1 MLELNVKS
9 YCAEAAH
16 QRKHGKRTDKTGDA
30 NEADPTMADYEF
42 GRDRRLQAISEACF
56 SLAPT
61 QTDQIAD
68 SASVV
73 LPDGV
78 HNNTDTF
85 GEIYFGIDKPKH
97 AKQKDV
103 KLMTKDP
110 ALRTRKRN
118 F

>member
-1 MLELNVKS
+1 M
-9 YCAEAAH
+9 
-16 QRKHGKRTDKTGDA
+16 
-30 NEADPTMADYEF
+30 PDYGF
-42 GRDRRLQAISEACF
+42 NRDRRLQAISGSCF

-61 QTDQIAD
+61 QMDQIAD
-68 SASVV
+68 SVAVV
-73 LPDGV
+73 MPNVV

-85 GEIYFGIDKPKH
+85 GEIYFAIDKPKH

-110 ALRTRKRN
+110 TLRTRKRN

>member
-1 MLELNVKS
+1 MS
-9 YCAEAAH
+9 
-16 QRKHGKRTDKTGDA
+16 
-30 NEADPTMADYEF
+30 DYGF
-42 GRDRRLQAISEACF
+42 DRDHRLQAISEVCF
-56 SLAPT
+56 SLAHR
-61 QTDQIAD
+61 QTDPIAD

-97 AKQKDV
+97 AKQKEV